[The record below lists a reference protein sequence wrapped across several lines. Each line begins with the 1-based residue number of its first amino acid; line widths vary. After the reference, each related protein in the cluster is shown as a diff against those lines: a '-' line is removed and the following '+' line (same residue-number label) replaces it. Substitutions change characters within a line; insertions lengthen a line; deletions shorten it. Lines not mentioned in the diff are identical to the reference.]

1 MPLSSPFKFA
11 VLSYFHNFESRMKEF
26 NNSLEYTIDYFI
38 IDYSEQ
44 DLGTAKLL
52 REGYDVILIYSTFFH
67 SVKNIG
73 YFAIQIQKTDMD
85 IIQAVLEAREKT
97 REIGLTIHANENIN
111 IELLEKLCDVS
122 LIPIRYNNI
131 IDLEKNLNTVMASG
145 CRAIVGGGFS
155 SEVVQN
161 KQDISYFPVEPT
173 SYSFRIALNRAKI
186 IAQMK
191 REEQLHHEQLLSI
204 LKLYNEGVVFIDENE
219 NCIYSNITAA
229 KLLSPTKIPLKQ
241 NDFSFYFDQLFLTE
255 TLNTGISIVDKIV
268 TINKRQ
274 LIINVIPFSID
285 SRRHGAVAFIRDL
298 ASLYDFTGRIRA
310 SQKQHG
316 FVAHTQVN
324 DILGKSSVMKTLR
337 ERINTYA
344 PHDASI
350 LIHGETGTG
359 KDLVAQ
365 AIHNA
370 SPRRNAPFLAI
381 NCAAIPETLLE
392 SELFGY
398 EEGAFTGAKR
408 SGKAGVFEM
417 AHGGTLFL
425 DEVGDLGYST
435 QLRLLRVLE
444 TREVIRVGG
453 SHIIPVDIRIISAS
467 HKSLPEMVQKGN
479 FRADLFYRL
488 ACLRLQVPPLRH
500 RLEDIPDL
508 LTPLLH
514 QYGKTADIISPAIF
528 EKLSAH
534 TWPGNVRELR
544 SVFESY
550 TILLGQQE
558 TADPALFCSI
568 LDEWACEKKQDPV
581 RPVPVAPTLTGS
593 LKDRIE
599 TLRRQIVQD
608 TIIRCSWN
616 KQQAARELGISYN
629 TLWRI
634 LSEIE

>member
-1 MPLSSPFKFA
+1 
-11 VLSYFHNFESRMKEF
+11 
-26 NNSLEYTIDYFI
+26 
-38 IDYSEQ
+38 
-44 DLGTAKLL
+44 
-52 REGYDVILIYSTFFH
+52 
-67 SVKNIG
+67 
-73 YFAIQIQKTDMD
+73 
-85 IIQAVLEAREKT
+85 
-97 REIGLTIHANENIN
+97 
-111 IELLEKLCDVS
+111 
-122 LIPIRYNNI
+122 
-131 IDLEKNLNTVMASG
+131 
-145 CRAIVGGGFS
+145 
-155 SEVVQN
+155 
-161 KQDISYFPVEPT
+161 
-173 SYSFRIALNRAKI
+173 
-186 IAQMK
+186 
-191 REEQLHHEQLLSI
+191 
-204 LKLYNEGVVFIDENE
+204 
-219 NCIYSNITAA
+219 
-229 KLLSPTKIPLKQ
+229 
-241 NDFSFYFDQLFLTE
+241 
-255 TLNTGISIVDKIV
+255 
-268 TINKRQ
+268 
-274 LIINVIPFSID
+274 
-285 SRRHGAVAFIRDL
+285 
-298 ASLYDFTGRIRA
+298 
-310 SQKQHG
+310 
-316 FVAHTQVN
+316 
-324 DILGKSSVMKTLR
+324 MKTLR

-550 TILLGQQE
+550 IILLGQQE

-616 KQQAARELGISYN
+616 KQQAAHELGISYN